1 MKKMCSVV
9 LVLLV
14 STILFGCGIK
24 EKIEQE
30 ASEAITE
37 KVLEKSSGGEVDVDI
52 DGENFAITGEDG
64 EKIEIGATDWPDDEF
79 FKDIPKLDAGSI
91 ASTIASDTGTML
103 VVNDVDADTFS
114 SYYEDIKSAFSQN
127 PVEANYEGLITYSAS
142 NENGITISINYTT
155 EDGSVVISAS
165 KTTE

>member
-1 MKKMCSVV
+1 MKKMFSVV
-9 LVLLV
+9 LVLLL

-52 DGENFAITGEDG
+52 DGENFSITGEDG
-64 EKIEIGATDWPDDEF
+64 EKIEIGATDWPEDEF
-79 FKDIPKLDAGSI
+79 FKDIPKLDAGNI

-103 VVNDVDADTFS
+103 VVNEVDADTFS

-127 PVEANYEGLITYSAS
+127 PVEANFEGLITYSAS